1 MSESTSLHALGKL
14 ALHVPTLSLR
24 LWELGVDSFGKWG
37 GAGVAFE
44 ATVGGRVLRAD
55 SLRALILALEAKGL
69 NLRNDM
75 VDQNQISE
83 RLQVL

>member
-1 MSESTSLHALGKL
+1 MSESASLHALGKL
-14 ALHVPTLSLR
+14 ALPAPTLSLR
-24 LWELGVDSFGKWG
+24 LWELGVDSFGKLG

-44 ATVGGRVLRAD
+44 AD
-55 SLRALILALEAKGL
+55 SLRASILALEVKGL